1 MNYTQKSGQLT
12 IEMCD
17 MSVVEYMNHISRN
30 ACGIGEQHERKKKP
44 EGHNYRYSGNH
55 YM

>member
-30 ACGIGEQHERKKKP
+30 ACGIGEQHERNKKSFM
-44 EGHNYRYSGNH
+44 GYRRFNIKQF
-55 YM
+55 

>member
-1 MNYTQKSGQLT
+1 MNYTQKSGELA

-30 ACGIGEQHERKKKP
+30 ACGIGDKHGREKTGFMGYWRFDIKQFQ
-44 EGHNYRYSGNH
+44 
-55 YM
+55 

>member
-30 ACGIGEQHERKKKP
+30 ACGIGEEYDSS
-44 EGHNYRYSGNH
+44 NYGTGY
-55 YM
+55 

>member
-17 MSVVEYMNHISRN
+17 MSGVEYMNHISRN
-30 ACGIGEQHERKKKP
+30 ACGIGEQHEIKKKSFM
-44 EGHNYRYSGNH
+44 GYRRFNIKQF
-55 YM
+55 